1 MALRYKEYGNKNAP
15 LMLFLHG
22 GGVSDWMWDKQ
33 IEHFTDYQRI
43 VPILPEHGLD
53 NHEVDFSIQGSA
65 EEVIQLIEEKANG
78 RKVIVIGFS
87 LGSQVIIQMLSMK
100 PNLIDLAIINSAL
113 VRPMPYAKHFI
124 KPVIKCSMPLIKN
137 RFFSR
142 LQAKTLYLTEDY
154 FERYYEES
162 CQVNLGTL
170 IRVLEENMS
179 FEIPKGF
186 NNATTKILVTVGEK
200 EKAIMR
206 KSAKD
211 IVASNSNC
219 TGIILP
225 KVGHGIQTAQPDFFN
240 QLVKAWVEKNQLP
253 KECNLV
259 R

>member
-1 MALRYKEYGNKNAP
+1 MALRYKEYGDKNAP

-33 IEHFTDYQRI
+33 IQYFTNYHCI
-43 VPILPEHGLD
+43 VPILPEHGLHHHD
-53 NHEVDFSIQGSA
+53 DEFSIKGSA

-87 LGSQVIIQMLSMK
+87 LGSQVIIQILSMK
-100 PNLIDLAIINSAL
+100 PNLIHLAFINSAL
-113 VRPMPYAKHFI
+113 VRPIPYLKHLI
-124 KPVIKCSMPLIKN
+124 KPMIKCSMPLIKN
-137 RFFSR
+137 RLFSK
-142 LQAKTLYLTEDY
+142 LQARTMYLHEHY
-154 FERYYEES
+154 FERYYQES
-162 CQVNLGTL
+162 SQAKSGTL

-179 FEIPKGF
+179 FEIPQEFKKA
-186 NNATTKILVTVGEK
+186 NTKILVTVGEK

-211 IVASNSNC
+211 IVESNSNC

-225 KVGHGIQTAQPDFFN
+225 KVGHGIPIARPDFFN
-240 QLVKAWVEKNQLP
+240 HMVEAWIEKRQLP
-253 KECNLV
+253 KECKVV

>member
-1 MALRYKEYGNKNAP
+1 MALRYKEYGDKNAP

-33 IEHFTDYQRI
+33 IQYFTNYHCI
-43 VPILPEHGLD
+43 VPTLSEHGLHHHD
-53 NHEVDFSIQGSA
+53 DEFSIKGSA
-65 EEVIQLIEEKANG
+65 EEVIELIEEKANG

-113 VRPMPYAKHFI
+113 VRPIPYAKHFI
-124 KPVIKCSMPLIKN
+124 KPVIKCSKPLIKN

-154 FERYYEES
+154 FDRYYEES
-162 CQVNLGTL
+162 CQINSGTL

-179 FEIPKGF
+179 FEIPKEF
-186 NNATTKILVTVGEK
+186 TKSTTKILVTVGEK
-200 EKAIMR
+200 EKAIMI

-211 IVASNSNC
+211 IVTSNSNC

-225 KVGHGIQTAQPDFFN
+225 KVGHGIPTAQPDFFN
-240 QLVKAWVEKNQLP
+240 RLVEAWIEKSELP